1 MAQAID
7 KLVAELSRLPGVGVR
22 SARRL
27 ALHLLRQQETRIPPL
42 IAALDQA
49 RREVKQCRIC
59 GSLDDIDPCH
69 ICTDERRDPNM
80 ICVVE
85 DVADVWAME
94 RSRAYRGHYH
104 VLGGTLSAID
114 GRGPETLSIAPL
126 VARVAAQQVQEVILA
141 LGSTVA
147 GQTTAHYVAERL
159 AAASSSFPRPSPPAG
174 EGSEEGITHADAS
187 ALIPPASVGDVGG
200 GIKVTRL
207 AQGIPVGG
215 ELDYLDDGTL
225 SAALQ
230 ARLVY

>member
-7 KLVAELSRLPGVGVR
+7 KLVAELSRLPGVGTR

-42 IAALDQA
+42 VAALDLA
-49 RREVKQCRIC
+49 RREVRQCRTC
-59 GSLDDIDPCH
+59 GSLDDSDPCH
-69 ICTDERRDPNM
+69 ICADERRDPS
-80 ICVVE
+80 IVCVVE

-94 RSRAYRGHYH
+94 RSRAYRGQYH

-126 VARVAAQQVQEVILA
+126 VARAASQQVQEVILA

-159 AAASSSFPRPSPPAG
+159 TTSGVR
-174 EGSEEGITHADAS
+174 I
-187 ALIPPASVGDVGG
+187 
-200 GIKVTRL
+200 TRL